1 MEIAQHVKLTT
12 VREFKISLQE
22 HFNEMKWIKQ
32 YLFSPSMGGLVA
44 RKEKKLIVNDI

>member
-1 MEIAQHVKLTT
+1 MEIAQHVKLKT
-12 VREFKISLQE
+12 VREFNLQE